1 VRGEAGGQA
10 SIRARCLPRFR
21 TEDTG
26 KWPMVHLLANKSG
39 KVLGVSEDWLRAVSA
54 GRVIWVAMS
63 QEKKPL
69 GKILLEQR
77 AVSPEQLQRAL
88 ADKTTSGRLA
98 SRLTAQ
104 GVIRDVEAL
113 KALSEQFGVP
123 GIDLGQICLRL
134 EELDLMPREIAEQHL
149 ILPVLARDDQLFV
162 AVANPRET
170 KVLEE
175 LEFVTGKKVYP
186 YVALEG
192 MLRHVIEVAYT
203 KKARGELYYV
213 APRCPAEVLGRLG
226 INPDGTVRD
235 SGGQTSAAPENT
247 GEQTG
252 GMAVSLEPHCPA
264 SQRPGS
270 IPDQPV
276 PRATPALI
284 VDDAVRLSSSEDIEE
299 NDFGQL
305 SRDLSVVS
313 ELPGRATDEPAPTG
327 NRKVLVVDDDLD
339 IRKMVVRLLRTRGLE
354 VLEADRG
361 LLALRLVKEH
371 NPHAI
376 LLDAMLPEVHGF
388 EIAKRIKNSKRYGR
402 TPIIMISAVYRGW
415 RFAEDLKQ
423 SCGVDH
429 YLEKPFRIEELLRAV
444 DECLS
449 GGTDDLER
457 EQEVKSEREAE
468 AESALN
474 MGVEAYR
481 AGRMEEAIE
490 HLRRGISIDPLAY
503 RLHFHLGLL
512 YGKGGK
518 VFEAISELEAAMD
531 LNSKHFAASKNL
543 AILYQKAGFRNKAA
557 ETWERSLRLAPDD
570 ETRRT
575 IKDHLL
581 NLL

>member
-1 VRGEAGGQA
+1 
-10 SIRARCLPRFR
+10 
-21 TEDTG
+21 
-26 KWPMVHLLANKSG
+26 
-39 KVLGVSEDWLRAVSA
+39 
-54 GRVIWVAMS
+54 MS

-77 AVSPEQLQRAL
+77 AVSPEQLERAL

-98 SRLTAQ
+98 SRLTEQ
-104 GVIRDVEAL
+104 GVLREVEAL

-134 EELDLMPREIAEQHL
+134 EELDLLPREIAEQHL
-149 ILPVLARDDQLFV
+149 ILPVLVRDDQLFV

-175 LEFVTGKKVYP
+175 LEFATAKKVYP

-192 MLRHVIEVAYT
+192 VLRRVIQTAYGR
-203 KKARGELYYV
+203 KARGELYYV
-213 APRCPAEVLGRLG
+213 APRCPAEVLTRLG
-226 INPDGTVRD
+226 INPDGTLRD
-235 SGGQTSAAPENT
+235 VEDQLGPPLDMGPATSSVGTISDAPRS
-247 GEQTG
+247 
-252 GMAVSLEPHCPA
+252 V

-276 PRATPALI
+276 PRVTPALV
-284 VDDAVRLSSSEDIEE
+284 VDDAVRLSASEDIEE
-299 NDFGQL
+299 GDFGQL
-305 SRDLSVVS
+305 SRDLSIVS
-313 ELPGRATDEPAPTG
+313 ELPGPTTG
-327 NRKVLVVDDDLD
+327 HAGASGKRTVLVVDDDLD
-339 IRKMVVRLLRTRGLE
+339 IRKMVVRLLLSRGLE

-371 NPHAI
+371 NPSLI

-388 EIAKRIKNSKRYGR
+388 EIARRIKNSKRYGK

-423 SCGVDH
+423 NCGVDH
-429 YLEKPFRIEELLRAV
+429 YLEKPFRIDELLRSV

-449 GGTDDLER
+449 GGAEDS
-457 EQEVKSEREAE
+457 EQGAKSERVAE
-468 AESALN
+468 AESALH

-481 AGRMEEAIE
+481 AGRLDEAID
-490 HLRRGISIDPLAY
+490 HLKRGISIDPLAY

-512 YGKGGK
+512 YGKSGQ

-557 ETWERSLRLAPDD
+557 ETWERALRLAPDD

>member
-1 VRGEAGGQA
+1 
-10 SIRARCLPRFR
+10 
-21 TEDTG
+21 
-26 KWPMVHLLANKSG
+26 
-39 KVLGVSEDWLRAVSA
+39 
-54 GRVIWVAMS
+54 MS

-69 GKILLEQR
+69 GRILLEQR
-77 AVSPEQLQRAL
+77 AVSAEQLERAL

-98 SRLTAQ
+98 SRLTEQ
-104 GVIRDVEAL
+104 GVLRDVEAL

-134 EELDLMPREIAEQHL
+134 EELDLLPREIAEQHL

-170 KVLEE
+170 KVLGE

-192 MLRHVIEVAYT
+192 VLRRVIQTAYGR
-203 KKARGELYYV
+203 KARGELYYV

-226 INPDGTVRD
+226 LNSDGTLRD
-235 SGGQTSAAPENT
+235 TDERLSLPVGADATTGNSGAST
-247 GEQTG
+247 
-252 GMAVSLEPHCPA
+252 EPFRPT

-276 PRATPALI
+276 PRVTPALV
-284 VDDAVRLSSSEDIEE
+284 VDDALRLSASEDIEE

-305 SRDLSVVS
+305 SRDLSIVS
-313 ELPGRATDEPAPTG
+313 ELPGPGMAEVAASGKRT
-327 NRKVLVVDDDLD
+327 VLVVDDDLD

-371 NPHAI
+371 NPNLI

-423 SCGVDH
+423 NCGVDH
-429 YLEKPFRIEELLRAV
+429 YLEKPFRIDELLRAV

-449 GGTDDLER
+449 GGSEDLE
-457 EQEVKSEREAE
+457 QGTKSERVAE
-468 AESALN
+468 AESALHS
-474 MGVEAYR
+474 GVEAYR
-481 AGRMEEAIE
+481 AGRLEEAIG
-490 HLRRGISIDPLAY
+490 HLKRGISIDPLAY

-512 YGKGGK
+512 YGKSGQ

-557 ETWERSLRLAPDD
+557 ETWERALRLAPDD

>member
-1 VRGEAGGQA
+1 
-10 SIRARCLPRFR
+10 
-21 TEDTG
+21 
-26 KWPMVHLLANKSG
+26 
-39 KVLGVSEDWLRAVSA
+39 
-54 GRVIWVAMS
+54 MS

-69 GKILLEQR
+69 GRILLEQR
-77 AVSPEQLQRAL
+77 AVSPEQLERAL
-88 ADKTTSGRLA
+88 ADKSKPGRLA
-98 SRLTAQ
+98 SRLTEQ
-104 GVIRDVEAL
+104 GVLREVEAL

-134 EELDLMPREIAEQHL
+134 EDLDLLPREIAEQHL
-149 ILPVLARDDQLFV
+149 ILPVLVRDDQLFV

-186 YVALEG
+186 YIALDG
-192 MLRHVIEVAYT
+192 VLRRVIHTAYT
-203 KKARGELYYV
+203 RKARGELYYV
-213 APRCPAEVLGRLG
+213 APRCPAEVLSRLG
-226 INPDGTVRD
+226 LHSDGTLRELDVPSFPPNDLVASPESAEFAR
-235 SGGQTSAAPENT
+235 QVTSSASQAGVPR
-247 GEQTG
+247 QL
-252 GMAVSLEPHCPA
+252 SQSPS

-276 PRATPALI
+276 PRATPAL
-284 VDDAVRLSSSEDIEE
+284 VVADAVRLSATEDIEE

-313 ELPGRATDEPAPTG
+313 ELPASSRTELNETGAPT
-327 NRKVLVVDDDLD
+327 VLVVDDDLD
-339 IRKMVVRLLRTRGLE
+339 IRKMVVRLLQSRGLE

-371 NPHAI
+371 NPNLI

-423 SCGVDH
+423 NCGVDH
-429 YLEKPFRIEELLRAV
+429 YLEKPFRIDELLRAV

-449 GGTDDLER
+449 GGAHDSDQGT
-457 EQEVKSEREAE
+457 KSERVAE
-468 AESALN
+468 AESALH

-481 AGRMEEAIE
+481 AGRLEEAIE
-490 HLRRGISIDPLAY
+490 HLKRGISVDPLAY

-512 YGKGGK
+512 YGKSGQ

-557 ETWERSLRLAPDD
+557 ETWERALRLAPDD

>member
-1 VRGEAGGQA
+1 
-10 SIRARCLPRFR
+10 
-21 TEDTG
+21 
-26 KWPMVHLLANKSG
+26 
-39 KVLGVSEDWLRAVSA
+39 
-54 GRVIWVAMS
+54 MS

-69 GKILLEQR
+69 GRILLEQR
-77 AVSPEQLQRAL
+77 AVSAEQLERAL
-88 ADKTTSGRLA
+88 ADKSTTGKLA
-98 SRLTAQ
+98 SRLTEQ
-104 GVIRDVEAL
+104 GVLREVEAL

-123 GIDLGQICLRL
+123 GIDIGQICLRL
-134 EELDLMPREIAEQHL
+134 EDLDLLPREIAEQHH
-149 ILPVLARDDQLFV
+149 ILPVLVRDDQMFV

-186 YVALEG
+186 YIALDSV
-192 MLRHVIEVAYT
+192 LRRVIQAAYGR
-203 KKARGELYYV
+203 KARGELYYV
-213 APRCPAEVLGRLG
+213 APRCPAEVLARLG
-226 INPDGTVRD
+226 INPDGTLREAADTAVPSVGE
-235 SGGQTSAAPENT
+235 SGGASQGRDCASQASGTSQRPV
-247 GEQTG
+247 G
-252 GMAVSLEPHCPA
+252 

-270 IPDQPV
+270 IPDQPI
-276 PRATPALI
+276 PRGTPALV
-284 VDDAVRLSSSEDIEE
+284 VDDAVRLSASEDIEE

-305 SRDLSVVS
+305 SRELSIVS
-313 ELPGRATDEPAPTG
+313 ELPQTGPTVAATDGSPV
-327 NRKVLVVDDDLD
+327 VLVVDDDLD
-339 IRKMVVRLLRTRGLE
+339 IRRMVVRLLRTRGLS

-371 NPHAI
+371 NPQLI

-423 SCGVDH
+423 TCGVDH
-429 YLEKPFRIEELLRAV
+429 FLEKPFRIDELLRAV
-444 DECLS
+444 DECLL
-449 GGTDDLER
+449 GGAEDAER
-457 EQEVKSEREAE
+457 EAKSERAAE
-468 AESALN
+468 AETALHL
-474 MGVEAYR
+474 GVEAYR
-481 AGRMEEAIE
+481 AGRLEEAIS
-490 HLRRGISIDPLAY
+490 HLQRGISIDPLAY

-512 YGKGGK
+512 YGKSGQ

-557 ETWERSLRLAPDD
+557 ETWERALRLAPDD

-575 IKDHLL
+575 IRDHLL

>member
-1 VRGEAGGQA
+1 
-10 SIRARCLPRFR
+10 
-21 TEDTG
+21 
-26 KWPMVHLLANKSG
+26 
-39 KVLGVSEDWLRAVSA
+39 
-54 GRVIWVAMS
+54 MS
-63 QEKKPL
+63 QDKKPL

-77 AVSPEQLQRAL
+77 AVSPEQLERAL
-88 ADKTTSGRLA
+88 ADKSAPGRLA
-98 SRLTAQ
+98 SRLTDQ
-104 GVIRDVEAL
+104 GVLRDVEAL

-134 EELDLMPREIAEQHL
+134 EELDLLPREIAEQHL
-149 ILPVLARDDQLFV
+149 ILPVLVRDDQLFV

-186 YVALEG
+186 YIALDG
-192 MLRHVIEVAYT
+192 VLRRVIQTAYSR
-203 KKARGELYYV
+203 KARGELYYV

-226 INPDGTVRD
+226 LNPDGTLRELGEPSVRPMAPMEGNAGSASVTD
-235 SGGQTSAAPENT
+235 SHRP
-247 GEQTG
+247 
-252 GMAVSLEPHCPA
+252 V

-276 PRATPALI
+276 PRATPAL
-284 VDDAVRLSSSEDIEE
+284 VVGDALRLSASEDIEE

-305 SRDLSVVS
+305 SRDLSIVS
-313 ELPGRATDEPAPTG
+313 ELPGPAMADRIISGKRT
-327 NRKVLVVDDDLD
+327 VLVVDDDLD

-361 LLALRLVKEH
+361 LMALRLVKEH
-371 NPHAI
+371 NPDLI

-388 EIAKRIKNSKRYGR
+388 EIAKRIKHSKRYGR

-423 SCGVDH
+423 NCGVDH
-429 YLEKPFRIEELLRAV
+429 YLEKPFRIDELLRAV

-449 GGTDDLER
+449 GRAEDLDQGT
-457 EQEVKSEREAE
+457 KSERVAE
-468 AESALN
+468 AETALHL
-474 MGVEAYR
+474 GVEAYR
-481 AGRMEEAIE
+481 AGRLEEAIG
-490 HLRRGISIDPLAY
+490 HLKRGISIDPLAY

-512 YGKGGK
+512 YGKSGQ

-557 ETWERSLRLAPDD
+557 ETWERALRLAPDD

>member
-1 VRGEAGGQA
+1 
-10 SIRARCLPRFR
+10 
-21 TEDTG
+21 
-26 KWPMVHLLANKSG
+26 
-39 KVLGVSEDWLRAVSA
+39 
-54 GRVIWVAMS
+54 MS

-69 GKILLEQR
+69 GRILLEQR
-77 AVSPEQLQRAL
+77 AVSPEQLERAL
-88 ADKTTSGRLA
+88 ADKTTTGRLA
-98 SRLTAQ
+98 SRLTEQ
-104 GVIRDVEAL
+104 GVLREVEAL

-134 EELDLMPREIAEQHL
+134 EDLDLLPREIAEQHL
-149 ILPVLARDDQLFV
+149 ILPVLVRDDQLFV

-175 LEFVTGKKVYP
+175 LEFVTGKKVYS
-186 YVALEG
+186 YIALEG
-192 MLRHVIEVAYT
+192 VLRRVIQVAYGR
-203 KKARGELYYV
+203 KSRGELYYV

-226 INPDGTVRD
+226 LNSDGTLRVSEEQLAQPIDLDTDGTLGAAAD
-235 SGGQTSAAPENT
+235 SLRP
-247 GEQTG
+247 
-252 GMAVSLEPHCPA
+252 V

-276 PRATPALI
+276 PRETPAII
-284 VDDAVRLSSSEDIEE
+284 VDDAVRLSASEDIEE
-299 NDFGQL
+299 GDFGQL
-305 SRDLSVVS
+305 SRDLSIMS
-313 ELPGRATDEPAPTG
+313 ELPGRTTAEVAASGKRT
-327 NRKVLVVDDDLD
+327 VLVVDDDLD
-339 IRKMVVRLLRTRGLE
+339 IRKMVVRLLSSRGLE

-371 NPHAI
+371 NPNLI

-423 SCGVDH
+423 NCGVDH
-429 YLEKPFRIEELLRAV
+429 YLEKPFRIDELLRAV
-444 DECLS
+444 EECLS
-449 GGTDDLER
+449 GGAEDPDQGSR
-457 EQEVKSEREAE
+457 SERMAE
-468 AESALN
+468 AESALHL
-474 MGVEAYR
+474 GVEAYR
-481 AGRMEEAIE
+481 AGRLGEAIE
-490 HLRRGISIDPLAY
+490 HLKRGISIDPLAY

-512 YGKGGK
+512 YGKSGQ

-557 ETWERSLRLAPDD
+557 ETWERALRLAPDD